1 MVQRWH
7 WEGRWQDGD
16 IGRALSTVK
25 PGAELFK
32 ETIEDL
38 GGTFVPKAFKKR
50 INIVLQFPALVAWTT
65 LQRTALLIFAT
76 ISLSIQY
83 AIFTIPSVTKMLT
96 QIAVCCWKNQ
106 RKRSAVPY
114 DELGN
119 VARAELVKDTGA
131 GGEKAHWVG
140 GATRE
145 SVKDKSQT

>member
-1 MVQRWH
+1 MYP
-7 WEGRWQDGD
+7 
-16 IGRALSTVK
+16 K
-25 PGAELFK
+25 PLQ
-32 ETIEDL
+32 
-38 GGTFVPKAFKKR
+38 KR

-65 LQRTALLIFAT
+65 LQRTALSILAT

-83 AIFTIPSVTKMLT
+83 AIFTISSVTRMPT